1 MKNSTKCS
9 GWCPP
14 TIIYVVLAVTSTI
27 ISLFVTNHYDNLKNQ
42 GANKVLYAIIH
53 LVGISFWTWVLYWL
67 CSNCH
72 GTAAW
77 FVLLF
82 PIIMFFV
89 LISVALASGFIRKAN
104 LQNIQQL
111 YQRS

>member
-1 MKNSTKCS
+1 MKNLTKCS

-14 TIIYVVLAVTSTI
+14 TVIYIVLAVTSTI
-27 ISLFVTNHYDNLKNQ
+27 ISLFVTNHYDNLQNQ

-53 LVGISFWTWVLYWL
+53 LVGFSFWTWVLYWL

-72 GTAAW
+72 QTAAW
-77 FVLLF
+77 VVLLF
-82 PIIMFFV
+82 PILLFFA
-89 LISVALASGFIRKAN
+89 LIIVALASGVLRKVN
-104 LQNIQQL
+104 LQNIRYE